1 MFNNKELCMPKK
13 NLVLFTITATL
24 LMAFVLTPVA
34 SPQDDD
40 RPPSSTQIAF
50 AQKVSDLMLN
60 ELLAALF
67 KEFDETT
74 PQNVDH
80 GKQAISLIF
89 NDLNR
94 DMRLVGKFRPLLGK
108 DNDRP
113 NDGFET
119 TALNLALTGQPY
131 TAVQQVN
138 DTWFYRRSIPLSNT
152 FHQNC
157 VLCHTNFTPAFFNS
171 TNNPG
176 QWVGTLVLRVPI
188 KTEDN

>member
-1 MFNNKELCMPKK
+1 MPK
-13 NLVLFTITATL
+13 NLVLFAVATIVL
-24 LMAFVLTPVA
+24 VAFVVTPVA
-34 SPQDDD
+34 STQNDE
-40 RPPSSTQIAF
+40 RPPSSQQITS
-50 AQKVSDLMLN
+50 AQEVSDLMLN

-74 PQNVDH
+74 VQNADH

-94 DMRLVGKFRPLLGK
+94 DMRLVGTIRPLLGK
-108 DNDRP
+108 DNDLP
-113 NDGFET
+113 SDSFENK
-119 TALNLALTGQPY
+119 ALSLALTGQPY

-152 FHQNC
+152 FHPNC
-157 VLCHTNFTPAFFNS
+157 VICHTNFTPAFFNS

-176 QWVGTLVLRVPI
+176 QWVGTLLLRVPI
-188 KTEDN
+188 KTSDNNNQ